1 MTRLKLLQ
9 IIGVVCT
16 CLTMAS
22 LPGCEQK
29 KDVLDVEAPGVDID
43 VDESS
48 DGVEV
53 DINSDS
59 TTE

>member
-1 MTRLKLLQ
+1 MTCLKLIQ
-9 IIGVVCT
+9 SSGIVWM
-16 CLTMAS
+16 CLAIAS
-22 LPGCEQK
+22 LSGCEQE
-29 KDVLDVEAPGVDID
+29 KDVLDVEAPGVDIN

-48 DGVEV
+48 EGLEV

>member
-9 IIGVVCT
+9 VFGIVCT
-16 CLTMAS
+16 CLAMAS
-22 LPGCEQK
+22 LSGCEQE